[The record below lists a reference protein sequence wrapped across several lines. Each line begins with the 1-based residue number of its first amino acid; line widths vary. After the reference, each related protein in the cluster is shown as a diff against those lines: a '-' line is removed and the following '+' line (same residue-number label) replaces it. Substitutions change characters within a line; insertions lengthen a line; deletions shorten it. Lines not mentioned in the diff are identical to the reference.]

1 MHQRMAGV
9 REITASLQVPTKAR
23 ARLHLDRK
31 GPEDAL
37 NREPGGIL
45 TRKKGPAL
53 RRHLRRARSRIGG
66 FVITGWRT
74 G

>member
-1 MHQRMAGV
+1 MAGV

-45 TRKKGPAL
+45 NRKRVQRFGVTDAGL
-53 RRHLRRARSRIGG
+53 VRELADL
-66 FVITGWRT
+66 
-74 G
+74 